1 MSEPVAAPV
10 PAPAETAAPTSGL
23 DGSRV
28 PGTLDQ
34 AFRLS
39 RYQFRDY
46 LRSRRFVLM
55 IGIVVAIG
63 AILSLVLYHFHGA
76 GLSGSADAFYGS
88 LWAGAAPYVIVFA
101 GIIFGG
107 DAIAGEF
114 QNKTGYFLMGLPIR
128 RTSVYLGK
136 YVAAFL
142 ASTISL
148 LLFLAIVVGNGVV
161 YLGVG
166 SVNGALLV
174 SLGIALLY
182 LAALLGAVFL
192 FSSMFKNSLYAVLV
206 VAVLFLFGFTII
218 QDVVVGLVH
227 MEPWFLISYANIVI
241 SYPFGAI
248 PPHIQQSAF
257 TGTTYSPYYW
267 EGIVIML
274 GYAVLTA
281 LGGLAFFEREEF
293 T

>member
-1 MSEPVAAPV
+1 MSAAGIAPSPPTIPSAAGAGPVAA
-10 PAPAETAAPTSGL
+10 
-23 DGSRV
+23 SRV

-34 AFRLS
+34 AIRLS
-39 RYQFRDY
+39 RYQLRDY

-55 IGIVVAIG
+55 VSIVVAIG
-63 AILSLVLYHFHGA
+63 ALLTFVLSHFHGA
-76 GLSGSADAFYGS
+76 GLTGSTDAFYGS
-88 LWAGAAPYVIVFA
+88 LWAGGAPAVIVFA

-136 YVAAFL
+136 YVAAFV
-142 ASTISL
+142 ASTICL
-148 LLFLAIVVGNGVV
+148 LLYLAILVGNGVF

-166 SVNGALLV
+166 SANGALVV
-174 SLGIALLY
+174 SLAITLLY

-206 VAVLFLFGFTII
+206 VAVLFLFGFSII
-218 QDVVVGLVH
+218 QGLVVGLVH
-227 MEPWFLISYANIVI
+227 IEPWFLITYAQSVI
-241 SYPFGAI
+241 SYPFGSI
-248 PPHIQQSAF
+248 PAHIQQGPFGAVSYNP
-257 TGTTYSPYYW
+257 TYA
-267 EGIVIML
+267 EGLAIIL
-274 GYAVLTA
+274 GYAGLTA
-281 LGGLAFFEREEF
+281 LGGLALFEREEF